1 MCLEIDIKSEGIYSE
16 KQLYNCIQYIYNNP
30 VKAGICVKPEEY
42 PYSNYRKMNGQVSQ
56 EFIFLDIEEDREDLI
71 KQVIERFLM
80 CNKLK
85 LKDLQKERGKLTE
98 LICILRDKYKMSFR
112 KISEELEIGRE
123 RIRRNYNCK

>member
-1 MCLEIDIKSEGIYSE
+1 
-16 KQLYNCIQYIYNNP
+16 
-30 VKAGICVKPEEY
+30 
-42 PYSNYRKMNGQVSQ
+42 MNGQVSQ

-71 KQVIERFLM
+71 KHVIERFLM
-80 CNKLK
+80 CNKLE